1 MSKHKTSTARKRGK
15 NALEWVVFG
24 ISSALVAA
32 TIVVLAMHAASWQE
46 RPPELRAK
54 LGEPELKDRMLTVPV
69 EVTNHGDVAAS
80 AVAIEVV
87 RTARGAENRARVLL
101 DFVPRHGT
109 RRGQVSFPDAT
120 EAGELRIVGAGFAE
134 P

>member
-1 MSKHKTSTARKRGK
+1 MPETKTSTARKRGK
-15 NALEWVVFG
+15 NALEWAVFG
-24 ISSALVAA
+24 ISSVLVAA
-32 TIVVLAMHAASWQE
+32 TMAVLLMHTVSWQE
-46 RPPELRAK
+46 RPPELAAK
-54 LGEPELKDRMLTVPV
+54 LGEPGLKDRIVTVTV

-80 AVAIEVV
+80 EVEV
-87 RTARGAENRARVLL
+87 EIARSAGSSEQRASVLL

-120 EAGELRIVGAGFAE
+120 EAGELRITGIGFAE

>member
-1 MSKHKTSTARKRGK
+1 MPKHETSTARKRGK
-15 NALEWVVFG
+15 NALEWAVFG
-24 ISSALVAA
+24 ISFVLVAA

-46 RPPELRAK
+46 RPPELSAK
-54 LGEPELKDRMLTVPV
+54 LGEPELKDRMVTVPV

-80 AVAIEVV
+80 AVEIEVV
-87 RTARGAENRARVLL
+87 RTVGGTENRARVLL

-109 RRGQVSFPDAT
+109 RRGRVSFPDAT
-120 EAGELRIVGAGFAE
+120 EAGELRIAGTSFAE